1 MLLIGSA
8 THRKIDNIEWTQPFP
23 DMEKYDSLIIDLN
36 SFPRD
41 YPPNL
46 FTNIG
51 LLKRTT
57 RIFIRDNKE
66 IFCIMSKPFR
76 VQFKKIPLNFSW
88 IPFPQ
93 RLRVNPMLLG
103 RTIVLSDERFVSY
116 MENVEKWENELFWED
131 TANCSF
137 VSLAV
142 NGTKNSI
149 AATLRIN
156 NRGKIHFLPKATKI
170 SLSDAIDIL
179 IELARKEEPRD
190 YPWLDSIE
198 IPKLPQTGDL
208 WNHVNPKEY
217 RNLFSIDH
225 KKVVKTVQLILED
238 LSIFTLPNTDFDLK
252 GLKSR
257 IVVKTVS
264 TKGEF
269 EVKNSEVSQLAK
281 FVENPERSEKLIFIA
296 NTYKDLAIKDRASKK
311 HIDLTMKLFFES
323 NNVTFLTTLSL
334 YNLWKKVMTYQI
346 SSQEASNLLL
356 NQTGEIEI

>member
-1 MLLIGSA
+1 MNKTLLIGSG
-8 THRKIDNIEWTQPFP
+8 THGKIDNIEWMQPFP

-41 YPPNL
+41 YPPTL

-76 VQFKKIPLNFSW
+76 VPFKKIPLNFSW

-103 RTIVLSDERFVSY
+103 RTIVLSNKRFVSY
-116 MENVEKWENELFWED
+116 MENVEKWENELFWEY
-131 TANCSF
+131 TANSSF
-137 VSLAV
+137 DSLAV

-149 AATLRIN
+149 AATLTIN

-170 SLSDAIDIL
+170 SRSESIDIL
-179 IELARKEEPRD
+179 IDLARKEEPQD

-198 IPKLPQTGDL
+198 IPKLTQIGDL

-238 LSIFTLPNTDFDLK
+238 LSIFTLPNTAAPPPVF
-252 GLKSR
+252 GVPNTTTAPPVFGAPS
-257 IVVKTVS
+257 ITAPPVFGAPSTTAPPPVFGAPNTTTAPPVFGATTNTTAPCFANTTFSFGS
-264 TKGEF
+264 TK
-269 EVKNSEVSQLAK
+269 K
-281 FVENPERSEKLIFIA
+281 
-296 NTYKDLAIKDRASKK
+296 
-311 HIDLTMKLFFES
+311 
-323 NNVTFLTTLSL
+323 
-334 YNLWKKVMTYQI
+334 
-346 SSQEASNLLL
+346 
-356 NQTGEIEI
+356 